1 MKLCLYNFS
10 IKFDFVVLGEIEK
23 IRGTWFYRLEECRL
37 NLAGRANFCV
47 IYTGYALFATRY
59 SYNGDKQLV
68 SMTKTSGRILASNG
82 GKSMFNY
89 TSRKKEEGICDADIE
104 DLLIRSVHS
113 DKNAIDF
120 FEKNK
125 SNEILFLKLLDIVG
139 ASESGDAR
147 MEGAYWISQFDNDLI
162 KQYEERLLNFMD
174 DDWDSVVIHIMMALS
189 RIKSSKA
196 FIKIINERIKPQ
208 TPWEIKALM
217 NYIEIDGKD
226 RK

>member
-1 MKLCLYNFS
+1 MINY
-10 IKFDFVVLGEIEK
+10 
-23 IRGTWFYRLEECRL
+23 IRFKKKR
-37 NLAGRANFCV
+37 
-47 IYTGYALFATRY
+47 
-59 SYNGDKQLV
+59 
-68 SMTKTSGRILASNG
+68 SMIDS
-82 GKSMFNY
+82 
-89 TSRKKEEGICDADIE
+89 DVE

-113 DKNAIDF
+113 DENAKDF
-120 FEKNK
+120 FEDNK
-125 SNEILFLKLLDIVG
+125 CDEILFLKLLDIVEV
-139 ASESGDAR
+139 SESGDAR
-147 MEGAYWISQFDNDLI
+147 MEGAYWISQFDDDLI

-174 DDWDSVVIHIMMALS
+174 EDWDSVVVHIMMALS